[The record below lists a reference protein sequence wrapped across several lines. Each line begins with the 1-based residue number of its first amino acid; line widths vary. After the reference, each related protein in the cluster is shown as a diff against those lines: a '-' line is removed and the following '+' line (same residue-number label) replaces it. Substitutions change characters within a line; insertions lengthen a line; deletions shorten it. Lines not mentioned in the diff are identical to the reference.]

1 MILVTVGTEQYPFNS
16 LMSWIDLLIRYELID
31 REEEVVVQY
40 GASRNL
46 PDQVRIF
53 KRLPE
58 SEFRNL
64 LEQARVVISHCG
76 EGSVMLLESLGKP
89 YILVPRIQRFGEH
102 VDNHQLDM
110 AIAMEKQG
118 IPIARSP
125 GDLVR
130 FLADPKAAKFASH
143 NEDKLCK
150 FLSESYPNEQYK
162 KNMVV
167 CSSGGHF
174 TYAQSL
180 KPFLEQ
186 FQDMCWVTFKTATTE
201 AHIQRDKQR
210 KYWAYSPTNRNLPN
224 LIRNVILAFQVLNQE
239 RPDVVL
245 STGAGVAVP
254 FLILAKF
261 LYGKK
266 TVFIESKT
274 RINKLSLSARIL
286 QAIFAIDQLIVRSN
300 EIKTTGSRTEYIDM
314 GSAQLAKQSWGSTPN
329 ILKFKNAV
337 FLRTS
342 SHLGDAESPQFQD
355 DFRALC
361 DLAPQK
367 IVLDLSPTVFISSS
381 GLGAIVN
388 SLKLANALNIKLILW
403 SVNPEVMA
411 VLTMSRLNKAFTIEA
426 ATSAVRPQNPKISQP
441 ELEVDLSGTSLS
453 QRAIDIM
460 VAILALCIMVILII
474 PIGILIK
481 LDSPGSIFCVQS
493 RYGMMGKHFRMRTF
507 RSRSTKVIATDHL
520 MLKSTKIGYILRKT
534 NLDKLPLFWNVL
546 RGDMSLVGP
555 RASTVDELDCYS
567 TEEWKALQVKPG
579 IISEWQVNYD
589 HSEMCCQS
597 TASVLD

>member
-16 LMSWIDLLIRYELID
+16 LMSWIDLLIREKLID
-31 REEEVVVQY
+31 QEEEVVVQY

-46 PDQVRIF
+46 PDQVRIV

-58 SEFRNL
+58 SEFKAL

-76 EGSVMLLESLGKP
+76 EGSVMLLESLDKP

-102 VDNHQLDM
+102 VDNHQIDL

-130 FLADPKAAKFASH
+130 FLADPKAGKSASH
-143 NEDKLCK
+143 DEEKLCK
-150 FLSESYPNEQYK
+150 FLSESYNKQYK
-162 KNMVV
+162 KIMLV

-180 KPFLEQ
+180 KPFIEQ
-186 FQDMCWVTFKTATTE
+186 FQDICWVTFKTATTE
-201 AHIQRDKQR
+201 SQFKADKQR

-224 LIRNVILAFQVLNQE
+224 FIRNIILAFNVLNKE
-239 RPDVVL
+239 RPDVVV

-261 LYGKK
+261 LYRKK
-266 TVFIESKT
+266 TIFIESKT
-274 RINKLSLSARIL
+274 RINKLSLSAKIL
-286 QAIFAIDQLIVRSN
+286 QAIFALDNLIVRSYDLKN
-300 EIKTTGSRTEYIDM
+300 TSPRTEYVDIS
-314 GSAQLAKQSWGSTPN
+314 SAQLVDKSWGNIPN
-329 ILKFKNAV
+329 VLKFKDTV

-342 SHLGDAESPQFQD
+342 RHLSNVEVAQFKEE
-355 DFRALC
+355 FRDLC
-361 DLAPQK
+361 NLAPQK
-367 IVLDLSPTVFISSS
+367 IVLDLSPTLFISSS
-381 GLGAIVN
+381 GLGALVN

-411 VLTMSRLNKAFTIEA
+411 VLTMSRLNKAFTIET
-426 ATSAVRPQNPKISQP
+426 ATSAVRPQNKKIVPS
-441 ELEVDLSGTSLS
+441 EIEIDLSGTSLS
-453 QRAIDIM
+453 QRAIDI
-460 VAILALCIMVILII
+460 VVSILALSLTAILVI

-481 LDSPGSIFCVQS
+481 LDCSGSIFCVQS
-493 RYGMMGKHFRMRTF
+493 RYGMMGKHFQMRTF
-507 RSRSTKVIATDHL
+507 RSRSTKNLSKDKLTLRI
-520 MLKSTKIGYILRKT
+520 TKIGYFLRKT

-546 RGDMSLVGP
+546 MGDMSLVGP

-567 TEEWKALQVKPG
+567 TKEWKALQVKPG
-579 IISEWQVNYD
+579 MISEWKVNYEL
-589 HSEMCCQS
+589 SERCCQS